1 MLHRWECPNGHEN
14 VTEIHDQ
21 ARVGPPRHY
30 VVDCRA
36 PGCTARGWIDVGA
49 VANPTPEPRSTA
61 LKEA

>member
-1 MLHRWECPNGHEN
+1 MLHTWKCPNGHEN

-21 ARVGPPRHY
+21 ARLGPPRQY

-36 PGCTARGWIDVGA
+36 QGCTARAWIDVGA
-49 VANPTPEPRSTA
+49 APSPPPQTKRAA